1 MTKKIFVLAAK
12 ENWITDQLE
21 KEWKENNKGLYTNNI
36 KEADTVWILS
46 DYIAGQIPE
55 SEYKGKVVYT
65 TIHHIVP
72 WKITNEKRTHF
83 DFLNRIT
90 TFFVTNQV
98 HCQESLAKY
107 VTKPVRVVP
116 LWHNENTWKCLRN
129 STEFNLNQSRALYGI
144 PEDDYFVVGSFQRDT
159 EGAGIPRGI
168 YEPKLEKGPDLFIK
182 SLLALRKKMDKNI
195 FVVLAGYRRQ
205 YVIQE
210 LKKHDIP
217 YVYHEM
223 CNDTMLNNLYNCL
236 DLYIVSSRVEGGPR
250 AINECGLTRTPLI
263 TTNVGIAGLMC
274 HPNSI
279 FDMDN
284 VEDTVVKAKPNVQYL
299 YEEAQKYTIK
309 NYMKQYTNDMFN
321 YLG

>member
-1 MTKKIFVLAAK
+1 MVKKIFILAAK
-12 ENWITDQLE
+12 ENWITDHLE
-21 KEWKENNKGLYTNNI
+21 KEWKDNNKGLYTNNI
-36 KEADTVWILS
+36 KEADIVWILS
-46 DYIAGQIPE
+46 DYIADQIPE

-72 WKITNEKRTHF
+72 WKITNDKRIHLN
-83 DFLNRIT
+83 FLNRIT

-98 HCQESLAKY
+98 HCQMRLAKY
-107 VTKPVRVVP
+107 VTKPIRVIP
-116 LWHNENTWKCLRN
+116 LWHNENAWTCLRN
-129 STEFNLNQSRALYGI
+129 TSGFNLNQSRTLYGI
-144 PEDDYFVVGSFQRDT
+144 PEEDYFVVGSFQRDT
-159 EGAGIPRGI
+159 EGAGIARGI
-168 YEPKLEKGPDLFIK
+168 YEPKLEKGPDLFVK
-182 SLLALRKKMDKNI
+182 SLLTLRKKMEKNI

-263 TTNVGIAGLMC
+263 TTDVGIARLMC
-274 HPNSI
+274 HPDSF
-279 FDMDN
+279 FDMSN
-284 VEDTVVKAKPNVQYL
+284 VEETVVKAEPNVQYL

-309 NYMKQYTNDMFN
+309 NYMKQYTNNIFG